1 MKIQFPS
8 FSNVAYL
15 CRKEWLSLLHDTVM
29 LVFILFAF
37 SVSLYSQATGTSTDL
52 RKAAIGIVDE
62 DRSQLSNRFTDA
74 LLPPYFGKI
83 TNINHAEVDKG
94 LESAT
99 YNFVVL
105 FPEKMEA
112 DLRAGKATT
121 IQILIDATII
131 GQAQIGAGYI
141 QNIFQQELVRYFNVQ
156 SDVKPKVDLVVRYAF
171 NQGRNTAWFSSITGM
186 IQNVTMLAILLAGAA
201 LLRERESG
209 TIEHLLVMPVTA
221 VEIVLSKVIANGAI
235 ILLVVWLATELTIR
249 RWIGVEINGS
259 VPLFMLATALYLFFT
274 TGLGLFLGTIARSMP
289 QLGLMFI
296 LIVLPMNLLSGGL
309 TPLESMPQVLQSI
322 MKLVPSTNYISLA
335 QAILFRNA
343 GLSIVWPQML
353 MVTGVGL
360 LLFVYSI
367 LRFRSFMERQ
377 G

>member
-1 MKIQFPS
+1 MRIQLPS
-8 FSNVAYL
+8 FSNIVNL
-15 CRKEWLSLLHDTVM
+15 CRKEWLSLMHDTVM
-29 LVFILFAF
+29 LVFIVF
-37 SVSLYSQATGTSTDL
+37 SFSLSLYSQATGTSTDL
-52 RKAAIGIVDE
+52 NQAAVGIVDE
-62 DRSQLSNRFTDA
+62 DRSQLSSRFTDA

-83 TNINHAEVDKG
+83 THINQAQVDKG

-99 YNFVVL
+99 YSFVVH

-112 DLRAGKATT
+112 DLRAGKTT
-121 IQILIDATII
+121 TVQILIDATVI

-141 QNIFQQELVRYFNVQ
+141 QNIFQQELARYFNIQ
-156 SDVKPKVDLVVRYAF
+156 SNAKPQADLVIRYAF
-171 NQGRNTAWFSSITGM
+171 NQARNTAWFSSITGM

-221 VEIVLSKVIANGAI
+221 VEIVLSKVIANGAV
-235 ILLVVWLATELTIR
+235 ILLVVWLAIELTIR

-274 TGLGLFLGTIARSMP
+274 TGLGLFLGTVARSMP

-296 LIVLPMNLLSGGL
+296 LIVLPMNLLSGGF
-309 TPLESMPQVLQSI
+309 TPLESMPAVLQSI

-343 GLSIVWPQML
+343 GLSVVWPQML

-367 LRFRSFMERQ
+367 LKFRSFLGRQ